1 MYSQLEFESREA
13 LLAERRE
20 SEEHCKLLLIAQRE
34 KNKREE
40 EHRYKDVSLYVR
52 QIRSV
57 LRMLGTSITSFELE
71 KLSMTLEEVK
81 NIPELLN

>member
-1 MYSQLEFESREA
+1 MSLYSQVEFESREA

-52 QIRSV
+52 
-57 LRMLGTSITSFELE
+57 
-71 KLSMTLEEVK
+71 
-81 NIPELLN
+81 